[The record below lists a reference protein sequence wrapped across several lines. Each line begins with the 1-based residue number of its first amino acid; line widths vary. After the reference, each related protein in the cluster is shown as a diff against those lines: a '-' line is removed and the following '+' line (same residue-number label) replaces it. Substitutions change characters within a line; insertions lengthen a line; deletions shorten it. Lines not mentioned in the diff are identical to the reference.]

1 MAMRFEECDRDPATA
16 LLTHPAY
23 RKTFATLSSKDA
35 AKAVEQFSVIIQ
47 VARETI
53 AATNLPD
60 VVAIQNTTGT
70 RSQCELVRRAILAGV
85 GLALDRS
92 QDDEEARILGDLES
106 QFATSRGKT
115 AQ

>member
-1 MAMRFEECDRDPATA
+1 MAMRFEECDRDAATA

-60 VVAIQNTTGT
+60 VHLT
-70 RSQCELVRRAILAGV
+70 RPRFVCRPVLFWRWGI
-85 GLALDRS
+85 
-92 QDDEEARILGDLES
+92 
-106 QFATSRGKT
+106 
-115 AQ
+115 